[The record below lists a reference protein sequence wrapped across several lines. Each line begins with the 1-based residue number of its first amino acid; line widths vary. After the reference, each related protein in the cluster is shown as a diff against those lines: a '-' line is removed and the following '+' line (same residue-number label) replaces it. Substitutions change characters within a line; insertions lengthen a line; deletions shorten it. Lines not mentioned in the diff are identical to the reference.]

1 MKLENSKFGYIEG
14 IASIIV
20 NLILFGLKMWVGI
33 LVGSVALIADA
44 WHTLSDSLTSGVV
57 IVGVWISKK
66 PADKK
71 HPFGH
76 GRAELI
82 SAIIISILLALVG
95 INFIFDS
102 INQLVDKVNVN
113 YSTLAIVITTISII
127 AKEGLARF
135 SIWAGKKTGL
145 KSLIADGWHHRSDA
159 LTSVIIL
166 IGIFLSPYFWWIDG
180 VLGLIV
186 SLFIF
191 KVAYDVFK
199 DTSTLLIGEKPDSEL
214 IEKIKETIKEIT
226 GDTLD
231 FHHEHYHRYGEHIEI
246 SFHLCLPGE
255 LTLDESHNIVDKIE
269 KEIKFKYNVDA
280 TIHAEPKEIK

>member
-1 MKLENSKFGYIEG
+1 MKLETSKLGYIEG
-14 IASIIV
+14 FVSIIV
-20 NLILFGLKMWVGI
+20 NVVLFIFKMWVGI

-44 WHTLSDSLTSGVV
+44 WHTLSDTLTSGIV
-57 IVGVWISKK
+57 IIGVWISKK

-82 SAIIISILLALVG
+82 GAIIISIILALVG
-95 INFIFDS
+95 INFIIDS
-102 INQLVDKVNVN
+102 INQLINKVNVN
-113 YSTLAIVITTISII
+113 YSKIAIIVTAISIFV
-127 AKEGLARF
+127 KEGLAQF
-135 SIWAGKKTGL
+135 SIWAGKKAKL
-145 KSLIADGWHHRSDA
+145 NSLIADGWHHRSDA
-159 LTSVIIL
+159 ITSIIIL

-191 KVAYDVFK
+191 KAAYDVFK
-199 DTSTLLIGEKPDSEL
+199 DTSTMLMGEKPDNEL
-214 IEKIKETIKEIT
+214 IDKIKQTIKAVA

-231 FHHEHYHRYGEHIEI
+231 FHHEHYHRYGEHVEI

-255 LTLDESHNIVDKIE
+255 LSLDETHSIIDKIE
-269 KEIKFKYNVDA
+269 LEIKNKYNVDA
-280 TIHAEPKEIK
+280 TIHAEPKRN